1 MKIKDGYILKEMAGE
16 AVVVPGFDSK
26 GSSFV
31 IELNETGTLL
41 WKLLEGGADH
51 DALTEAMTGGY
62 NVSRD
67 EAEADVMTFVKK
79 LDDAGILE
87 DKD

>member
-1 MKIKDGYILKEMAGE
+1 MVYKVLE
-16 AVVVPGFDSK
+16 
-26 GSSFV
+26 
-31 IELNETGTLL
+31 ETVT
-41 WKLLEGGADH
+41 E
-51 DALTEAMTGGY
+51 ALTAGY